1 MTGENLAR
9 NAQPDAVDLLGRA
22 SPGSVLSCF
31 LPASNYHAG
40 MGRTSDARQRL
51 MDAAHEL
58 IWEFSYGS
66 VTIEAICDRAGVKKG
81 SFYYFFNSKSELA
94 VAALAAYRADR
105 VVKVMSF
112 FGPSSS
118 ALEPVW
124 KYLDLV
130 VHEQFAAYEQNGQV
144 LGCPLFTL
152 GSEICTQDEKLRT
165 VIAELLTS
173 GLKFFH
179 DCLRDAVARGEIEDK
194 NIDLKARL
202 LWAFYE
208 GTLTRAR
215 IENNPELVRHL
226 TSEAIELVGARP
238 RAQVLD
244 TAVA

>member
-1 MTGENLAR
+1 
-9 NAQPDAVDLLGRA
+9 
-22 SPGSVLSCF
+22 
-31 LPASNYHAG
+31 
-40 MGRTSDARQRL
+40 

-66 VTIEAICDRAGVKKG
+66 VTIEAICNRAGVKKG
-81 SFYYFFNSKSELA
+81 SFYYFFSSKSELA
-94 VAALAAYRADR
+94 IAAIAAYRADR
-105 VVKVMSF
+105 VIKVMSF

-130 VHEQFAAYEQNGQV
+130 VHEQISAYEQNGQV

-152 GSEICTQDEKLRT
+152 GSEICTQDEGLRA

-173 GLKFFH
+173 GLKFFE
-179 DCLRDAVARGEIEDK
+179 DCLRNAAASGEIEDK
-194 NIDLKARL
+194 NIELKGRL

-226 TSEAIELVGARP
+226 CSEAIEFIGARP
-238 RAQVLD
+238 RPQALD
-244 TAVA
+244 SAVA